1 MPEGIGGM
9 LADRYCR
16 GGSFILCPIY
26 QRFERSIDAA
36 HRDLRAMARRDNG
49 SMGAFARGEHKHRK
63 ACI

>member
-49 SMGAFARGEHKHRK
+49 SMGVFARG
-63 ACI
+63 